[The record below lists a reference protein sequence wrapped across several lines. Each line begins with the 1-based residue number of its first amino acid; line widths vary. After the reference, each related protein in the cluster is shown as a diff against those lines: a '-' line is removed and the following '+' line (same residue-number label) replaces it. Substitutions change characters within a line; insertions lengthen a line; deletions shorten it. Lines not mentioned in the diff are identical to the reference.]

1 MADPCNCGG
10 GHAHW
15 GQCQKAKRLR
25 IGYCNS
31 ANNLDRTAQNKWDND
46 LALYREARVD
56 KGPGEEAS
64 QGATSHDGD
73 HGFSSSSRTRGSK
86 AKACSG
92 AGKALCLTSRTKL
105 SSPWV
110 RIVPPSA

>member
-46 LALYREARVD
+46 LALYREAREGGLEPKTTQRRDVIATM
-56 KGPGEEAS
+56 EAAS
-64 QGATSHDGD
+64 
-73 HGFSSSSRTRGSK
+73 
-86 AKACSG
+86 
-92 AGKALCLTSRTKL
+92 
-105 SSPWV
+105 
-110 RIVPPSA
+110 